1 MGTLQGGHMQ
11 MIFLPEAI
19 IIIQHT
25 EGRGI
30 LEKEVITPA
39 ITTEKIMI
47 EIWIISLLLFPGF
60 VYLMFRGRII
70 HIFNIEILDSNDTT
84 MPPIQIHP
92 QIKKVIKQPIH
103 DIHQQRKR
111 SKKINLPF

>member
-70 HIFNIEILDSNDTT
+70 HIFNIEIRVRQAAVPTIPSRSSRRGSVLTSRRQRRSSHDTG
-84 MPPIQIHP
+84 
-92 QIKKVIKQPIH
+92 
-103 DIHQQRKR
+103 R
-111 SKKINLPF
+111 